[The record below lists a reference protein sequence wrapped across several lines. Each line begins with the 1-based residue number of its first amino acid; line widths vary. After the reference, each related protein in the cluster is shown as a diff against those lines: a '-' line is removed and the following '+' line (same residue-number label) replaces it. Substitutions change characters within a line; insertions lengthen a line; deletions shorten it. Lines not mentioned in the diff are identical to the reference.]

1 MKLTIEVI
9 TLLND
14 TDTIQHYP
22 LRHPANTNLHLH
34 YDDTFAGFP
43 VQKEKG
49 PYIREY
55 LSDLKHTIELS
66 LAEYPRVL
74 AFRVDLRLPQ
84 GVELPDYAYTN
95 QVISRL
101 FESFTKRI
109 QYHQKRVA
117 ERGCS
122 RGCKVRYV
130 WSREIGQEGKQHY
143 HVLILLNRDAYYTL
157 GRLGSERANMISRI
171 EQSWASALGL
181 SMYEVD
187 GLVHIPD
194 NPTYRIDR
202 QPRKRRVS
210 GSDCKVLVDELP
222 DLFHRASY
230 LCKVA
235 TKSYGDRQRGFGT
248 SRG

>member
-1 MKLTIEVI
+1 M
-9 TLLND
+9 LND
-14 TDTIQHYP
+14 TDTIQRYP

-34 YDDTFAGFP
+34 YGDTFEGFRLMGD
-43 VQKEKG
+43 KG
-49 PYIREY
+49 PFIREY
-55 LSDLKHTIELS
+55 LSDLKHTIELA

-84 GVELPDYAYTN
+84 GIELPDYAYTN
-95 QVISRL
+95 QVISRF
-101 FESFTKRI
+101 FESFTKKI
-109 QYHQKRVA
+109 QYHQERVA
-117 ERGCS
+117 ERGYS